1 MTSPSAGRWRVA
13 SSAPSR
19 TRAARS
25 GRSSGR
31 RSATRTSHPTWRNS
45 GATWTPSS
53 ASSQARMP
61 SASPSSTQRPGSRA
75 SCPSSVV
82 ARSPTSTCCAP
93 WVTRCWAWSPRS
105 TTPPL
110 SPRPPIRSSCKRTRR
125 SSNRYPPTIPR
136 APTWAVL
143 LSRPPSSPRAGTSR
157 TGRSSSAPC
166 GAWISRTRREG
177 PSASTTT
184 ATPSRTST
192 FARWSAWAA
201 SSRTPSSTPSRTSP
215 SSGPSSPRSS
225 SRTRSTHATIRP
237 ASTANPTPPLPSGE
251 RAGVRGNLGEG
262 RQLMTTIGIV
272 GLGLLGHAIASR
284 LLRAGHAVVGF
295 DVLPERVGALEALGG
310 KGATSAAAVA
320 RSAEAVCTV
329 LPSLA
334 TAESAIVGREGVLE
348 GAHSSLAVIQMSTIS
363 PRLTEALARE
373 IASRGL
379 GFLDCPVSG
388 TSSMV
393 ERGDGIFFVG
403 GERALYERWRPVLES
418 VLPRAVLVGTVGQA
432 MTLKLVANLLVALHS
447 AAAAEALTLARKA
460 GLDLGIVL
468 DVLNSSAASSAML
481 KVRGPMIVLRDF
493 PAQMKLDLFMKDI
506 HLMQEAAERV
516 GASLP
521 FTDLAERLYEEAR
534 VAGHGAEDLAVVAT
548 AFEGRGGAAPA

>member
-1 MTSPSAGRWRVA
+1 MA
-13 SSAPSR
+13 
-19 TRAARS
+19 
-25 GRSSGR
+25 
-31 RSATRTSHPTWRNS
+31 
-45 GATWTPSS
+45 
-53 ASSQARMP
+53 
-61 SASPSSTQRPGSRA
+61 
-75 SCPSSVV
+75 
-82 ARSPTSTCCAP
+82 
-93 WVTRCWAWSPRS
+93 
-105 TTPPL
+105 
-110 SPRPPIRSSCKRTRR
+110 
-125 SSNRYPPTIPR
+125 
-136 APTWAVL
+136 
-143 LSRPPSSPRAGTSR
+143 
-157 TGRSSSAPC
+157 
-166 GAWISRTRREG
+166 
-177 PSASTTT
+177 
-184 ATPSRTST
+184 
-192 FARWSAWAA
+192 
-201 SSRTPSSTPSRTSP
+201 
-215 SSGPSSPRSS
+215 
-225 SRTRSTHATIRP
+225 
-237 ASTANPTPPLPSGE
+237 
-251 RAGVRGNLGEG
+251 
-262 RQLMTTIGIV
+262 TIGIV
-272 GLGLLGHAIASR
+272 GLGLLGHAIALR

-310 KGATSAAAVA
+310 KGAASAAAVA

-379 GFLDCPVSG
+379 DFLDCPVSG

-403 GERALYERWRPVLES
+403 GQRALYERWRPVLES

-481 KVRGPMIVLRDF
+481 KVRGPMIVRRDF

-548 AFEGRGGAAPA
+548 ALEGRGGAAPA

>member
-1 MTSPSAGRWRVA
+1 MA
-13 SSAPSR
+13 
-19 TRAARS
+19 
-25 GRSSGR
+25 
-31 RSATRTSHPTWRNS
+31 
-45 GATWTPSS
+45 
-53 ASSQARMP
+53 
-61 SASPSSTQRPGSRA
+61 
-75 SCPSSVV
+75 
-82 ARSPTSTCCAP
+82 
-93 WVTRCWAWSPRS
+93 
-105 TTPPL
+105 
-110 SPRPPIRSSCKRTRR
+110 
-125 SSNRYPPTIPR
+125 
-136 APTWAVL
+136 
-143 LSRPPSSPRAGTSR
+143 
-157 TGRSSSAPC
+157 
-166 GAWISRTRREG
+166 
-177 PSASTTT
+177 
-184 ATPSRTST
+184 
-192 FARWSAWAA
+192 
-201 SSRTPSSTPSRTSP
+201 
-215 SSGPSSPRSS
+215 
-225 SRTRSTHATIRP
+225 
-237 ASTANPTPPLPSGE
+237 
-251 RAGVRGNLGEG
+251 
-262 RQLMTTIGIV
+262 TIGII

-284 LLRAGHAVVGF
+284 LLHAGHAVVGV

-310 KGATSAAAVA
+310 KGAASAAAVA

-348 GAHSSLAVIQMSTIS
+348 GAHSGLAVIQMSTIS
-363 PRLTEALARE
+363 PRLTETLARE

-481 KVRGPMIVLRDF
+481 KVRGPMIVQRDF

-516 GASLP
+516 GAALP

-548 AFEGRGGAAPA
+548 VLEGRGGAAPA